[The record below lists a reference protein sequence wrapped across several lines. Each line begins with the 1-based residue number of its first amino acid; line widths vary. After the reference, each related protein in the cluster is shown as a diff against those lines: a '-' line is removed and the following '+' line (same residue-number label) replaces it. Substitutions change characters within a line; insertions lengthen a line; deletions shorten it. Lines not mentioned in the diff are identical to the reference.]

1 MENTLVSKGNAWTN
15 FVRDWATRTRV
26 TYKEAIKDPAVSQAY
41 KESKKQNKK
50 MIIVDNFEK
59 LKIDAMA
66 MAETKNPP
74 AEKKKAG
81 RPSKYGSDE
90 ERKEAKRLKTL
101 ASNKKKREE
110 ISKKKK
116 EGTLTGTEKDKL
128 ERDADLNKDRK
139 QKIRDKTRKRVKRE
153 TVWIDDTKVDV
164 IAQLVAWRK
173 YQDGEALND
182 EERALVKY
190 QAGEALN
197 NEERAYVARNLGRP
211 Y

>member
-1 MENTLVSKGNAWTN
+1 MENTEKKGNAWTN
-15 FVRDWATRTRV
+15 FVKDWTTKHNT
-26 TYKEAIKDPAVSQAY
+26 TYMLAIKDPAVSQAY

-81 RPSKYGSDE
+81 RPSKYGSDV

-110 ISKKKK
+110 LSRKKKDGTLTEREEAKLELDTVLNKFRTEKMRSKKKQAVVEEAEKLRK
-116 EGTLTGTEKDKL
+116 ERVIMRGEDPKSGYIF
-128 ERDADLNKDRK
+128 LN
-139 QKIRDKTRKRVKRE
+139 
-153 TVWIDDTKVDV
+153 
-164 IAQLVAWRK
+164 
-173 YQDGEALND
+173 
-182 EERALVKY
+182 
-190 QAGEALN
+190 
-197 NEERAYVARNLGRP
+197 
-211 Y
+211 

>member
-41 KESKKQNKK
+41 KQTKKQTKKQNKELGLF
-50 MIIVDNFEK
+50 DLFER
-59 LKIDAMA
+59 LKRDAVT

-110 ISKKKK
+110 LSKKKK

-139 QKIRDKTRKRVKRE
+139 QKIRDKTRKRVKVVYRDL
-153 TVWIDDTKVDV
+153 VRDDTKVDV
-164 IAQLVAWRK
+164 VAQLVAR
-173 YQDGEALND
+173 A
-182 EERALVKY
+182 EEVRRKY

-197 NEERAYVARNLGRP
+197 DWEREFVARNF
-211 Y
+211 